1 MTDGTRDALRSGLE
15 QLGLI
20 SSEQILWNYYQ
31 LLKRWNRT
39 YNLVAKAPD
48 QTLLSRHI
56 FDSLSVRHLIPQ
68 GRCLDVGSGAGLP
81 GLLLAATMPDAQWV
95 LLDANGKKVRFCEQ
109 AVHELGLKN
118 VRVVQQRIEA
128 HCPQHSYDTII
139 SRAYA
144 QADSFVLQVQHL
156 LSDDGQILAMKGR
169 VDKEERSR
177 AAALGL
183 HINIETLIVP
193 ELTGQRHVMIFAK

>member
-1 MTDGTRDALRSGLE
+1 MTDVTRDALRSGLE

-31 LLKRWNRT
+31 LLKHWNQT

-56 FDSLSVRHLIPQ
+56 FDSLSVRRLIPG

-95 LLDANGKKVRFCEQ
+95 LLDANGKKTRFCEQ
-109 AVHELGLKN
+109 ATHELGLKN
-118 VRVVQQRIEA
+118 VQVVQQRIEQ
-128 HCPQHSYDTII
+128 HCPDHSYDTII
-139 SRAYA
+139 SRAYD
-144 QADSFVLQVQHL
+144 QAGSFVQQVRHL

-169 VDKEERSR
+169 VDEAEKSR
-177 AAALGL
+177 AAALGF
-183 HINIETLIVP
+183 HMSIETLIVP
-193 ELTGQRHVMIFAK
+193 KLTGQRHVMIFAK